1 MEVSIMS
8 KKVRI
13 GAGMGFYGDSV
24 LPALDTAKRGNV
36 QYICFDDLAELTMA
50 ILEKDRKKDPTK
62 GYTKDITQTMNL
74 LLPECYPKGIKLIT
88 NAGGINPDGAVEEVK
103 RVAKT
108 LGFDDIKIG
117 LVKGD
122 NIYDQLDELSPY
134 FLTKDGEETWEEYED
149 RLLFASVY
157 LGAQPI
163 VEALRQGADVVITG
177 RTTDSAQFAA
187 PLIYEF
193 NWSYDDWDRVA
204 SAVLLGHLM
213 ECSGQVTGGNY
224 TGAWQEI
231 EDLDNI
237 GYPIAEV
244 NEDGSFIL
252 TKTEGTGG
260 KVCVDTVKEQ
270 FLYEIHDPHN
280 YITPDV
286 IVDFTSVVFEDIG
299 SDQVRV
305 SNVKGKPAPPT
316 LKVLIGYEN
325 GWAGDGMMGYSWP
338 NALEKAKKAEEIL
351 RKQIDRLG
359 IQTEEIHTSYI
370 GYNSLHGPLAH
381 EVDTDSL
388 NEIYLYFAIRTK
400 EKSHAAKLGKLLPP
414 LAVNGPPFGGGGL
427 GKGGRPRQLLGIY
440 SCLIDRKVIESNITV
455 EIVTVN
461 REVV

>member
-1 MEVSIMS
+1 MS

-13 GAGMGFYGDSV
+13 GAGMGFYGDTV
-24 LPALDTAKRGNV
+24 LPALDIAKRGNV

-74 LLPECYPKGIKLIT
+74 LLPECFPKGIKLIT
-88 NAGGINPDGAVEEVK
+88 NAGGINPEGAVEEVK
-103 RVAKT
+103 RVAKS

-117 LVKGD
+117 MVKGD
-122 NIYDQLDELSPY
+122 NIYDRLDELSPY
-134 FLTKDGEETWEEYED
+134 FLTKDGEETWEQYED

-163 VEALRQGADVVITG
+163 VEALKKGADVVITG

-187 PLIYEF
+187 PLIYEY

-224 TGAWQEI
+224 TGAWEDI

-244 NEDGSFIL
+244 SEDGSFIL

-260 KVCVDTVKEQ
+260 KVSVETVKEQ
-270 FLYEIHDPHN
+270 FLYEIHDPRH

-299 SDQVRV
+299 PDQVRV

-325 GWAGDGMMGYSWP
+325 GWAGDGMLGYSWP
-338 NALEKAKKAEEIL
+338 NALEKAKKSAEIL

-359 IQTEEIHTSYI
+359 IKTEEIHTSYI

-381 EVDTDSL
+381 EVDSDLL

-400 EKSHAAKLGKLLPP
+400 EKSDAAKFGKLLSP

-427 GKGGRPRQLLGIY
+427 GKGGKPRQLLGIY
-440 SCLIDRKVIESNITV
+440 SCLIEREVIESHVSV
-455 EIVTVN
+455 EILTVN
-461 REVV
+461 KEVV

>member
-1 MEVSIMS
+1 MS

-24 LPALDTAKRGNV
+24 LPALDIAKKGNV

-74 LLPECYPKGIKLIT
+74 LLPECFPKGIKLIT
-88 NAGGINPDGAVEEVK
+88 NAGGINPEGAVEEVK
-103 RVAKT
+103 RVAKS

-122 NIYDQLDELSPY
+122 NIYDRLNEVSPY
-134 FLTKDGEETWEEYED
+134 FLSKEGEESWEQYED

-163 VEALRQGADVVITG
+163 VEALKQGADVVITG

-187 PLIYEF
+187 PLIYEY

-224 TGAWQEI
+224 TGAWEDI
-231 EDLDNI
+231 DDLDNI

-244 NEDGSFIL
+244 SEDGSFIL

-260 KVCVDTVKEQ
+260 KVSVETVKEQ
-270 FLYEIHDPHN
+270 FLYEIHDPRH

-299 SDQVRV
+299 PDQVRV

-359 IQTEEIHTSYI
+359 IKTEEIHTSYI

-381 EVDTDSL
+381 EVDSNLL

-400 EKSHAAKLGKLLPP
+400 EKSDSAKFGKLLAP

-427 GKGGRPRQLLGIY
+427 GKGGKPRQLLGIY
-440 SCLIDRKVIESNITV
+440 SCLIDRDVIESKVSV

-461 REVV
+461 REAV

>member
-1 MEVSIMS
+1 MS

-24 LPALDTAKRGNV
+24 LPALDIARKGNV

-62 GYTKDITQTMNL
+62 GFTKDITQTMNL

-88 NAGGINPDGAVEEVK
+88 NAGGINPDGAVNEVK
-103 RVAKT
+103 RVAKS

-122 NIYDQLDELSPY
+122 NIYDRLNELNPY
-134 FLTKDGEETWEEYED
+134 FLTKDGEESWEQYEE

-163 VEALRQGADVVITG
+163 VEALKQGADVVITG

-244 NEDGSFIL
+244 SEDGSFIL

-260 KVCVDTVKEQ
+260 KVSVETVKEQ

-286 IVDFTSVVFEDIG
+286 IVDFTSVVFEDVG
-299 SDQVRV
+299 PDQVRV

-316 LKVLIGYEN
+316 LKVLIGYQN
-325 GWAGDGMMGYSWP
+325 GWAGDGMLGYSWP
-338 NALEKAKKAEEIL
+338 NALEKAQKAEEIL
-351 RKQIDRLG
+351 RKQVDRLG
-359 IQTEEIHTSYI
+359 IKTEEIHTSYI

-381 EVDTDSL
+381 EVDSDSL

-400 EKSHAAKLGKLLPP
+400 EKNDAAKFGKLLSP

-427 GKGGRPRQLLGIY
+427 GKGGKPRQLLGIY
-440 SCLIDRKVIESNITV
+440 SCLIDRNVIESEVTV

-461 REVV
+461 KEAV

>member
-1 MEVSIMS
+1 MP

-13 GAGMGFYGDSV
+13 GAGMGYYGDSV
-24 LPALDTAKRGNV
+24 LPALDIARRGNV

-88 NAGGINPDGAVEEVK
+88 NAGGINPDGAVAEVK
-103 RVAKT
+103 RIARE
-108 LGFDDIKIG
+108 LGLTDIKIG

-122 NIYDQLDELSPY
+122 NIYDRLNEVSPY
-134 FLTKDGEETWEEYED
+134 FRNKNEEETWEQYQE

-163 VEALRQGADVVITG
+163 VEALKQGADIVITG

-193 NWSYDDWDRVA
+193 NWSYDDWDRIA

-213 ECSGQVTGGNY
+213 ECSGQVTGGNH
-224 TGAWQEI
+224 TGAWWEI
-231 EDLDNI
+231 VDLDNI

-244 NEDGSFIL
+244 DEDGSFIL
-252 TKTEGTGG
+252 TKAEGTGG
-260 KVCVDTVKEQ
+260 RVCVETVKEQ
-270 FLYEIHDPHN
+270 FLYEIHDPHH

-286 IVDFTSVVFEDIG
+286 VVDFTTAVFEDIG
-299 SDQVRV
+299 PNQVRV

-316 LKVLIGYEN
+316 LKVLMGYEN
-325 GWAGDGMMGYSWP
+325 GWAGDGMLGYSWP

-359 IQTEEIHTSYI
+359 IKTEEIHASYI
-370 GYNSLHGPLAH
+370 GYNSLHGPLAY
-381 EVDTDSL
+381 EVDTNIL

-400 EKSHAAKLGKLLPP
+400 EKTDVLKFGKLLSP

-427 GKGGRPRQLLGIY
+427 GKGGKPRQLLGIY
-440 SCLIDRKVIESNITV
+440 SCLIDRDVIEKDISV
-455 EIVTVN
+455 EIVTV
-461 REVV
+461 

>member
-1 MEVSIMS
+1 MS

-24 LPALDTAKRGNV
+24 LPALDIAKNGNV

-74 LLPECYPKGIKLIT
+74 LLPECFPKGIKLIT
-88 NAGGINPDGAVEEVK
+88 NAGGINPEGAVNEVK
-103 RVAKT
+103 RVAKS

-122 NIYDQLDELSPY
+122 NVYGRLNELSPY
-134 FLTKDGEETWEEYED
+134 FLTKDGEESWEQYED

-163 VEALRQGADVVITG
+163 VEALKQGADVVITG

-187 PLIYEF
+187 PLIYEY

-224 TGAWQEI
+224 TGAWQDI

-244 NEDGSFIL
+244 SEDGSFIL

-260 KVCVDTVKEQ
+260 KVSVETVKEQ
-270 FLYEIHDPHN
+270 FLYEIHDPHH

-286 IVDFTSVVFEDIG
+286 IVDFTSVIFEDIG
-299 SDQVRV
+299 PDQVRV
-305 SNVKGKPAPPT
+305 SNVKGKPAPST

-325 GWAGDGMMGYSWP
+325 GWAGDGMLGYSWP

-351 RKQIDRLG
+351 KKQINRLG
-359 IQTEEIHTSYI
+359 IRTEEIHTSYI

-381 EVDTDSL
+381 EVDSDSL

-400 EKSHAAKLGKLLPP
+400 EKSDAAKFGKLLSP

-427 GKGGRPRQLLGIY
+427 GKGGKPRQLLGIY
-440 SCLIDRKVIESNITV
+440 SCLIDRNVIESEVTV

-461 REVV
+461 KEAV

>member
-1 MEVSIMS
+1 MS

-24 LPALDTAKRGNV
+24 LPALDIARKGNV

-62 GYTKDITQTMNL
+62 GFTKDITQTMNL

-88 NAGGINPDGAVEEVK
+88 NAGGINPDGAVNEVK
-103 RVAKT
+103 RVAKS

-122 NIYDQLDELSPY
+122 NIYDRLDKFNPY
-134 FLTKDGEETWEEYED
+134 FLTKDGEESWEQYEE

-163 VEALRQGADVVITG
+163 VEALKQGADVVITG

-244 NEDGSFIL
+244 SEDGSFIL

-260 KVCVDTVKEQ
+260 KVSVETVKEQ

-286 IVDFTSVVFEDIG
+286 IVDFTSVVFEDVG
-299 SDQVRV
+299 PDQVRV

-316 LKVLIGYEN
+316 LKVLIGYQN
-325 GWAGDGMMGYSWP
+325 GWAGDGMLGYSWP
-338 NALEKAKKAEEIL
+338 NALEKAQKAEEIL
-351 RKQIDRLG
+351 RKQVDRLG
-359 IQTEEIHTSYI
+359 IKTEEIHTSYI

-381 EVDTDSL
+381 EVDSDSL

-400 EKSHAAKLGKLLPP
+400 EKNDAAKFGKLLSP

-427 GKGGRPRQLLGIY
+427 GKGGKPRQLLGIY
-440 SCLIDRKVIESNITV
+440 SCLIDRNVIESEVTV

-461 REVV
+461 KEAV

>member
-1 MEVSIMS
+1 MS

-24 LPALDTAKRGNV
+24 LPALDIAKKGNV

-62 GYTKDITQTMNL
+62 GYTKDITQTMTL
-74 LLPECYPKGIKLIT
+74 LLPECFPKGIKLIT
-88 NAGGINPDGAVEEVK
+88 NAGGINPEGAVDEVK
-103 RVAKT
+103 RVAKS

-117 LVKGD
+117 MVKGD
-122 NIYDQLDELSPY
+122 NIYDRLNELSPY
-134 FLTKDGEETWEEYED
+134 FLTKDGEESWEQFED

-163 VEALRQGADVVITG
+163 VEALKQGADVVITG

-187 PLIYEF
+187 PLIYEY

-213 ECSGQVTGGNY
+213 ECSGQVTGGNF
-224 TGAWQEI
+224 TGAWDDI

-244 NEDGSFIL
+244 SEDGSFIL

-260 KVCVDTVKEQ
+260 KVCVETVKEQ
-270 FLYEIHDPHN
+270 FLYEIHDPNH

-299 SDQVRV
+299 PDQVRV
-305 SNVKGKPAPPT
+305 SNVKGKPAPLT

-325 GWAGDGMMGYSWP
+325 GWAGDGMLGYSWP
-338 NALEKAKKAEEIL
+338 NALEKAKKAAEIL

-359 IQTEEIHTSYI
+359 IKTEEIHTSFI

-381 EVDTDSL
+381 EVDSDLL

-400 EKSHAAKLGKLLPP
+400 EKSDAAKFGKLLSP

-427 GKGGRPRQLLGIY
+427 GKGGKPRQLLGIY
-440 SCLIDRKVIESNITV
+440 SCLIDRKVIESNVSV

-461 REVV
+461 KEVV

>member
-1 MEVSIMS
+1 MS

-24 LPALDTAKRGNV
+24 LPALDIAKNGNV

-74 LLPECYPKGIKLIT
+74 LLPECFPKGIKLIT
-88 NAGGINPDGAVEEVK
+88 NAGGINPEGAVNEVK
-103 RVAKT
+103 RVAKS

-122 NIYDQLDELSPY
+122 NIYGRLNELSPY
-134 FLTKDGEETWEEYED
+134 FLTKDGEESWEQYED

-163 VEALRQGADVVITG
+163 VEALKQGADVVITG

-187 PLIYEF
+187 PLIYEY

-224 TGAWQEI
+224 TGAWQDI

-244 NEDGSFIL
+244 SEDGSFIL

-260 KVCVDTVKEQ
+260 KVSVETVKEQ
-270 FLYEIHDPHN
+270 FLYEIHDPHH

-286 IVDFTSVVFEDIG
+286 IVDFTSVIFEDIG
-299 SDQVRV
+299 PDQVRV
-305 SNVKGKPAPPT
+305 SNVKGKPAPST

-325 GWAGDGMMGYSWP
+325 GWAGDGMLGYSWP

-351 RKQIDRLG
+351 KKQINRLG
-359 IQTEEIHTSYI
+359 IRTEEIHTSYI

-381 EVDTDSL
+381 EVDSDSL

-400 EKSHAAKLGKLLPP
+400 EKSDAAKFGKLLSP

-427 GKGGRPRQLLGIY
+427 GKGGKPRQLLGIY
-440 SCLIDRKVIESNITV
+440 SCLIDRNVIESNVSV